1 MLSILFWQSLS
12 RFAGGLL
19 LALALVFLLPPVGT
33 ARLVWGG
40 LVGLAC
46 PLLVLGRREQL
57 NRPAYSIFLRGLSRP
72 RAWQLRGLI
81 PALVV
86 SFAWSLIVAHAEPRQ
101 TLTLFA
107 WGAACVMLADLF
119 DALHERAGVAW
130 AYATLC
136 LGALYTAPIWG
147 AVWFGE
153 EALSPWLSTLSFN
166 LHPAFASLMASGSPP
181 LQDPLLYSL
190 TQSGLV
196 EVRTLP
202 WWSAGAFY
210 ALICLV
216 CLELTVRLPLNTE
229 ARRGA
234 Y

>member
-1 MLSILFWQSLS
+1 VLSILFWQSLA

-19 LALALVFLLPPVGT
+19 IAFALVLLLPPAGT
-33 ARLVWGG
+33 ERLLWGG
-40 LVGLAC
+40 LAGLAC

-57 NRPAYSIFLRGLSRP
+57 NRPAYALFLRSLSRP

-86 SFAWSLIVAHAEPRQ
+86 SFAWSLVIAHGEPRQ
-101 TLTLFA
+101 TLTLLS
-107 WGAACVMLADLF
+107 WSAACVMLGDLF

-136 LGALYTAPIWG
+136 LGALYTAPLWG
-147 AVWFGE
+147 AIWFGE

-166 LHPAFASLMASGSPP
+166 LHPAFAALMATGASP
-181 LQDPLLYSL
+181 LQDHLLYTL

-202 WWSAGAFY
+202 WWSAGIFY
-210 ALICLV
+210 ALICLT

>member
-1 MLSILFWQSLS
+1 MLSIIFWQSLS
-12 RFAGGLL
+12 RFAGGL
-19 LALALVFLLPPVGT
+19 AIAFLLMAWLPSFGT
-33 ARLVWGG
+33 ERLVWGA

-57 NRPAYSIFLRGLSRP
+57 NRPAYSTFLRALHRP
-72 RAWQLRGLI
+72 RAWQLRGLL

-86 SFAWSLIVAHAEPRQ
+86 AFCWALVVAHAHPRQ
-101 TLTLFA
+101 TLILFS
-107 WGAACVMLADLF
+107 WSAACVTLADLF

-130 AYATLC
+130 AYSSLC
-136 LGALYTAPIWG
+136 LGALYTSPLWA
-147 AVWFGE
+147 AVGFGE
-153 EALSPWLSTLSFN
+153 EPLSPWLSTLTFN
-166 LHPAFASLMASGSPP
+166 LHPAFSSLMATGLPP

-196 EVRTLP
+196 EVRILP
-202 WWSAGAFY
+202 WWSAGLFY